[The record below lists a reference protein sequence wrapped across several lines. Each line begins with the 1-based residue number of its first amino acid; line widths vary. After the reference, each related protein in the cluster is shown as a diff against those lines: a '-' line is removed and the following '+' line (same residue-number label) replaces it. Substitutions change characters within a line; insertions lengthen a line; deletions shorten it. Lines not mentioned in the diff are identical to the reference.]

1 MQFKFP
7 RIFACVVFIPM
18 LLFTPVNGTG
28 ISKDEPIQIV
38 HRERSLQPGE
48 IVLLEITSSRPMSE
62 MTARAFDREFPCF
75 SDHEGLKWTGL
86 VGIDIETKPG
96 RYPVKLTGIDRNK
109 TAVGRQITLAVL
121 AKKFPARRLNVD
133 EKYVTPAPDALA
145 RIQKER
151 ARVNAIF
158 ASITPEKHWGGPF
171 VPPVPGSIISV
182 FGKRNIYNGEQRSPH
197 TGVDLRGSIG
207 TPIKAPNAGRIVLA
221 ADLYYSGNTIIVDH
235 GLGLYSYFGHLSA
248 FTGKEGDQVKRNDVI
263 GRVGSTGLATGPH
276 LHWTVRLVETRI
288 DPLSL
293 LKILRRG
300 KT

>member
-1 MQFKFP
+1 MRFKFP
-7 RIFACVVFIPM
+7 RIPACVILIPI
-18 LLFTPVNGTG
+18 LLFAPVNGAG
-28 ISKDEPIQIV
+28 KSKDEAIQIV

-48 IVLLEITSSRPMSE
+48 IVLLEITSSRLLSK
-62 MTARAFDREFPCF
+62 MTVRAFDREFPCF
-75 SDHEGLKWTGL
+75 SDDEGLKWTAL
-86 VGIDIETKPG
+86 LGIDIETKPG
-96 RYPVKLTGIDRNK
+96 RYPVKLIGIDRNR
-109 TAVGRQITLAVL
+109 TDVGNQITLVVL
-121 AKKFPARRLNVD
+121 AKKFPTRRLTV
-133 EKYVTPAPDALA
+133 EGKYVTPAPDALV

-158 ASITPEKHWGGPF
+158 ASITPKKYWHGFF
-171 VPPVPGSIISV
+171 VPPVPGPVISV
-182 FGKRNIYNGEQRSPH
+182 FGKRNIYNGDQRSPH
-197 TGVDLRGSIG
+197 TGVDFRGSIG

-248 FTGKEGDQVKRNDVI
+248 FTVREGDQVKRNDVI

-293 LKILRRG
+293 LKILHRG
-300 KT
+300 KI